1 MTLKLSH
8 SLVKPNEHAPSDVR
22 LARPETWACRNALP
36 AIMVDCVFH
45 CPVVVLIKTWFRAK
59 EPSDVFVLPQRV
71 RKT

>member
-1 MTLKLSH
+1 MTLRLSH
-8 SLVKPNEHAPSDVR
+8 SLVKPNEHAPSDIR
-22 LARPETWACRNALP
+22 LGRPETWDGRNALP

-45 CPVVVLIKTWFRAK
+45 RPVVVLIKSWLRAK